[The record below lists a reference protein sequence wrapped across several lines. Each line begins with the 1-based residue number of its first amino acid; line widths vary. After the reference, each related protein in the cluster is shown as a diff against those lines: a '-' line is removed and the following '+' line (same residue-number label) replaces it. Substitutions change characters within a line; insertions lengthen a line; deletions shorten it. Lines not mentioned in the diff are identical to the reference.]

1 MAKRKVTPL
10 NIDAHIPWG
19 MIESLRE
26 IVKNPLNET
35 KDFWQDFFQRLTN
48 ACAAHWGLQPFPFRL
63 DTASK
68 EMFARYIDGH
78 IVFGGGMVN
87 KEDVERFMLD
97 LKKGPPYFGGWI
109 YDTVHELLHLQIES
123 LVPRE
128 QRDEVEEFVEYFTHK
143 LASGGPVMIT
153 IHRDMTKGHKR
164 MEVTPF
170 PGPSFEGYLL
180 QKFPNSSEITFCKAR
195 LVDKHE
201 SIVAAWQEF
210 LAISGQKGIPP
221 SSPTNPDRDLAEEH
235 CNFSKER
242 ITTNRQHPL

>member
-10 NIDAHIPWG
+10 NIDTYIPWG
-19 MIESLRE
+19 MIGSLRE

-123 LVPRE
+123 LMPRE
-128 QRDEVEEFVEYFTHK
+128 QRDEVEEFVEYFTRK

-153 IHRDMTKGHKR
+153 IYRDKR

-170 PGPSFEGYLL
+170 PGLSFQSYLL

-201 SIVAAWQEF
+201 SIAAAWQEF
-210 LAISGQKGIPP
+210 LAISRQEGIPL
-221 SSPTNPDRDLAEEH
+221 SSPTDPDKDLPEER
-235 CNFSKER
+235 CAPSEKR
-242 ITTNRQHPL
+242 VTTNRQHSI